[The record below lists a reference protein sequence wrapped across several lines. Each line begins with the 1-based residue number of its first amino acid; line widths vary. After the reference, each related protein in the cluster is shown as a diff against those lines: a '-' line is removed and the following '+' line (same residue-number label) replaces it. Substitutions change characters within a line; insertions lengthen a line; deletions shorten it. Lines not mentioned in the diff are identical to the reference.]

1 MNNIVQEGKASIN
14 IATADIATK
23 NQEVFYNPVMEL
35 NRTISVLLLKAIKK
49 KHMHILLPLAGT
61 GVRGIRFLLELPK
74 NAISGLIMNDVN
86 PKAAQYMN
94 KNLVENKLE
103 KEIRVNVTNKEA
115 NNLLVTTEHGFDYID
130 IDPFGSPNFL
140 LDNAIRKLKGNGIL
154 AVTAT
159 DTAALAGTYPLTCKT
174 KYWAESSAVPARHE
188 LGLRILARKVQL
200 MGMQQ
205 DKALTPIL
213 TYHHEHYYRIYF
225 LCQRGRTKAA
235 TLYHHNKGMHS
246 YCLSC
251 GNFVVDEQKHKH
263 CPICK
268 YKKLNY
274 TGPLYTG
281 VLQDK
286 AVIKAIQKINKEK
299 NVDVLCTKLLA
310 EEEVEQVGHFDFH
323 DLSNKH
329 TQRTEKFD
337 SYAQHLKTHSLVRT
351 ATNQYGFKTTAPHK
365 DVLALFQKKK

>member
-1 MNNIVQEGKASIN
+1 MNKVVQEGKAIIN
-14 IATADIATK
+14 IATKDVATK

-74 NAISGLIMNDVN
+74 NAISGLIINDVN
-86 PKAAQYMN
+86 PKATQYMN

-130 IDPFGSPNFL
+130 IDPFGCPNFL
-140 LDNAIRKLKGNGIL
+140 LDNAIRKLKGAGIL

-159 DTAALAGTYPLTCKT
+159 DTAALAGTYPSTCKT

-200 MGMQQ
+200 MGMQH
-205 DKALTPIL
+205 DKALIPIL

-235 TLYHHNKGMHS
+235 TLYRHNKGMHS

-251 GNFVVDEQKHKH
+251 GNFVVDEQKHSH
-263 CPICK
+263 CPLCK
-268 YKKLNY
+268 SKKLNY

-281 VLQDK
+281 ALQDK
-286 AVIKAIQKINKEK
+286 EVLKAIKKINKEK
-299 NVDVLCTKLLA
+299 NVDVLCTKLLL

-329 TQRTEKFD
+329 KHRTEKFEQ
-337 SYAQHLKTHSLVRT
+337 YAQRLKTYPLVRT

-365 DVLALFQKKK
+365 DVLALFQKEA